1 MRKGLKMAWQGR
13 VSAEVLSEAE
23 DHPGVEELCR
33 RAIARDDRWSIAT
46 AYRTVR
52 RFEDRDG

>member
-1 MRKGLKMAWQGR
+1 MAWQGR